1 MHARAET
8 SCALN
13 SASSLVAGAWGPDD
27 GGRRPLLF
35 MEPIARCWASGL
47 SRQHHHPHP
56 SVSCPAFLYHPSFS
70 LSSPPL
76 SHQTPSEL
84 APRRGFLTPL
94 PLLTP
99 PPFSRFQPP
108 SPRAPLPKS
117 FLFVSCLSPLYN
129 GVATSSLSGRT
140 ILFPVWKPS
149 WSFIIAN
156 SETSKL

>member
-1 MHARAET
+1 MAVDRFCLW
-8 SCALN
+8 SR
-13 SASSLVAGAWGPDD
+13 SLAAG
-27 GGRRPLLF
+27 RP
-35 MEPIARCWASGL
+35 G
-47 SRQHHHPHP
+47 
-56 SVSCPAFLYHPSFS
+56 CPANITIPIPPSRIPLSFTTPPS
-70 LSSPPL
+70 LSLASPPL

>member
-56 SVSCPAFLYHPSFS
+56 SVSYPAFLYHPSFS
-70 LSSPPL
+70 LSHFSPSLTSNSVRACTPARL
-76 SHQTPSEL
+76 SHAPPTPNTSAL
-84 APRRGFLTPL
+84 FSLPAPV
-94 PLLTP
+94 
-99 PPFSRFQPP
+99 PP
-108 SPRAPLPKS
+108 SSTSQVLP
-117 FLFVSCLSPLYN
+117 FRFMLVSPLQRRRHLQS
-129 GVATSSLSGRT
+129 VWPHDSVSGLEA
-140 ILFPVWKPS
+140 ILV
-149 WSFIIAN
+149 IHHRQQRNI
-156 SETSKL
+156 